1 MGTTGALG
9 TGCRTIRTGR
19 GENRAEGCS
28 TGASLALNELPIA
41 AHRTPALKVK
51 SRAAD
56 RNIVAKSLDRL
67 ACSREGAAILVGA
80 CAACGA
86 GLALAG
92 MYLLARFWI
101 DPWLDAL
108 PPGEQDWDLVRPE
121 GVLVATATILF
132 GPAVA
137 VLAAWVGV
145 KCARSYW
152 NLAADRPGGGRFGAL
167 ACAFGLLSFG
177 TIDALGTGGALVMVA
192 IGVGLAG
199 FIATISVRRE
209 SPNAR

>member
-1 MGTTGALG
+1 M
-9 TGCRTIRTGR
+9 
-19 GENRAEGCS
+19 
-28 TGASLALNELPIA
+28 
-41 AHRTPALKVK
+41 
-51 SRAAD
+51 
-56 RNIVAKSLDRL
+56 AKSLDRL
-67 ACSREGAAILVGA
+67 AGSREGAATLVGA

-132 GPAVA
+132 GPAVV

-145 KCARSYW
+145 RYARNYW
-152 NLAADRPGGGRFGAL
+152 NLDPDRPGGRRFVAL
-167 ACAFGLLSFG
+167 ACAFGLLSFA
-177 TIDALGTGGALVMVA
+177 TIDALGTGGALVMVS

-199 FIATISVRRE
+199 FIATISVGRE
-209 SPNAR
+209 SPDAQ